1 MKKVTSMTILTTA
14 EGKRLSLT
22 YSEIDENGNIIEENK
37 RVNKVLVN
45 RSALDCVSELEE
57 FAQGVVDSIE

>member
-14 EGKRLSLT
+14 EGKRISLT

-37 RVNKVLVN
+37 RINKVLVN
-45 RSALDCVSELEE
+45 KAALDCVMELEE
-57 FAQGVVDSIE
+57 FAQGIVDSLE

>member
-14 EGKRLSLT
+14 EGKRISIT

-37 RVNKVLVN
+37 RINKVLVN
-45 RSALDCVSELEE
+45 RGALDCVMELEE
-57 FAQGVVDSIE
+57 FAQGIVEGE